1 MVVPGLR
8 GGNSFLDTLD
18 FPVNWIVRTIPQ
30 PAALGEHPD
39 PSDTVAYGEY
49 LANIAGCLHCH
60 TKIEEGTP
68 VAEME
73 LAGGFVFELPS
84 GTIRSANITPDEGT
98 GIGGWEKEYFV
109 KLFKVWEVPESE
121 WTRVEPDEFNT
132 IMPWIMYAKMT
143 EEDLGAIFDYLQ
155 TVRPIEHQVEI
166 HTPK

>member
-1 MVVPGLR
+1 MLIPGLR

-60 TKIEEGTP
+60 TKIEQGTP

-73 LAGGFVFELPS
+73 LAGGFVFELPW